1 VSARCRANEDNSCPT
16 AMTAFSVARDGFE
29 RGSRGYS
36 MFCALQED
44 SRENSSGVW
53 REGCVDGGSGH
64 EIERD
69 VV

>member
-1 VSARCRANEDNSCPT
+1 
-16 AMTAFSVARDGFE
+16 MTAFSVARDGFE